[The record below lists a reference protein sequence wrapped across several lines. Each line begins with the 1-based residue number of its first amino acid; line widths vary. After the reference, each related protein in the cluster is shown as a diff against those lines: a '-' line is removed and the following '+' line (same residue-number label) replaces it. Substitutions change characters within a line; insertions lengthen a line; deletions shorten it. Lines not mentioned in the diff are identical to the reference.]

1 MDRQNPLGKRSA
13 ETLRR
18 TVADFASGP
27 LAGAGSWCVALSG
40 GPDSLALTAAAA
52 AVLPT
57 TALIVDHGLQAG
69 SDAVAATAHDQALL
83 LGCVGARVIA
93 VEVGTAGGPEA
104 AARTARYAAL
114 DGARAGAPVLL
125 AHTLD
130 DQAETVLLGLGRGS
144 GPRSIAGMRPA
155 DPPWFRPL
163 LRQRRATTLAACVE
177 LGLRPWDDPH
187 NADHR
192 FTRVRLRREV
202 LPLLE
207 EVLGPGVAE
216 ALARTA
222 DALREDNDALD
233 ELAAHH
239 LTGATRGDSLEVAA
253 VRDLPDALRLRVIRG
268 WLLAG
273 GASGLGAVHI
283 RGVDALVT
291 AWHGQG
297 GVAVG
302 SATPAARLFAE
313 RAGGTLRLRLRP
325 V

>member
-1 MDRQNPLGKRSA
+1 MDRQNSVVKRPF

-18 TVADFASGP
+18 TVADFAAVRLP
-27 LAGAGSWCVALSG
+27 EVGSWCVALSG
-40 GPDSLALTAAAA
+40 GADSLALTAAAA
-52 AVLPT
+52 TVLPT
-57 TALIVDHGLQAG
+57 TALIIDHGLQTG
-69 SDAVAATAHDQALL
+69 SDAVAAAAHDQARR
-83 LGCVGARVIA
+83 LGCIEARVI
-93 VEVGTAGGPEA
+93 VVRVGTDGGPEA

-114 DGARAGAPVLL
+114 DEARAGAPVLL

-144 GPRSIAGMRPA
+144 GSRSIAGMRPV

-163 LRQRRATTLAACVE
+163 LAHRRATTGAVCEE
-177 LGLRPWDDPH
+177 LGLRAWNDPH
-187 NADHR
+187 NIDPR

-222 DALREDNDALD
+222 DGLREDNDALD
-233 ELAAHH
+233 ALAAHH
-239 LTGATRGDSLEVAA
+239 LAGAAHDGALEVAA
-253 VRDLPDALRLRVIRG
+253 VSGLPDALRLRVIRG

-273 GASGLGAVHI
+273 GAGALTAVHI
-283 RGVDALVT
+283 RAVDALVT
-291 AWHGQG
+291 SWHGQG
-297 GVAVG
+297 GVAVA
-302 SATPAARLFAE
+302 STAPAARLFAE
-313 RAGGTLRLRLRP
+313 RSDGVLRLRLEP